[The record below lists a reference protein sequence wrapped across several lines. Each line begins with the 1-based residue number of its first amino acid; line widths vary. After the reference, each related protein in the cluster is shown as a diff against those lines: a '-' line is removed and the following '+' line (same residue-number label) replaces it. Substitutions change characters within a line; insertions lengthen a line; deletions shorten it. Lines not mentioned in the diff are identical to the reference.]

1 MSLDKKI
8 IGRKDI
14 GLKDVD
20 EVTLD
25 EVMSDEKSVHGLGDG
40 HAVAAG
46 RRFQPLAVSKGERR
60 CLSLSSS
67 LVRFQLEYPADGL

>member
-25 EVMSDEKSVHGLGDG
+25 EVMSDEKSVHAEDD
-40 HAVAAG
+40 
-46 RRFQPLAVSKGERR
+46 FSMWK
-60 CLSLSSS
+60 CLSHHQPNDEPSQKANAHQVNLS
-67 LVRFQLEYPADGL
+67 F

>member
-25 EVMSDEKSVHGLGDG
+25 EVMSDEKSVHGGEDPG
-40 HAVAAG
+40 PPPGV
-46 RRFQPLAVSKGERR
+46 VSTPI
-60 CLSLSSS
+60 LS
-67 LVRFQLEYPADGL
+67 PGWAN

>member
-1 MSLDKKI
+1 MLLDKKI

-25 EVMSDEKSVHGLGDG
+25 EVMSDEKSVHG
-40 HAVAAG
+40 
-46 RRFQPLAVSKGERR
+46 E
-60 CLSLSSS
+60 
-67 LVRFQLEYPADGL
+67 EYNYGSFNNKEINIFT

>member
-25 EVMSDEKSVHGLGDG
+25 EVMSDEKSVHAEKHVLVGPG
-40 HAVAAG
+40 VMAAD
-46 RRFQPLAVSKGERR
+46 QTR
-60 CLSLSSS
+60 CLGG
-67 LVRFQLEYPADGL
+67 YADGL

>member
-14 GLKDVD
+14 GLKYVD

-25 EVMSDEKSVHGLGDG
+25 EKSVHGKY
-40 HAVAAG
+40 V
-46 RRFQPLAVSKGERR
+46 PS
-60 CLSLSSS
+60 
-67 LVRFQLEYPADGL
+67 Y

>member
-1 MSLDKKI
+1 MLPYRRILIKYGQKINLRLDKMSLDKKI

-25 EVMSDEKSVHGLGDG
+25 EVMSDEKSVHGVKHVQTLPMS
-40 HAVAAG
+40 
-46 RRFQPLAVSKGERR
+46 Q
-60 CLSLSSS
+60 
-67 LVRFQLEYPADGL
+67 VRTFNLIL

>member
-20 EVTLD
+20 KVTLD
-25 EVMSDEKSVHGLGDG
+25 EVMSDEKSVH
-40 HAVAAG
+40 AE
-46 RRFQPLAVSKGERR
+46 PLLSKLTRVSLYFKNT
-60 CLSLSSS
+60 
-67 LVRFQLEYPADGL
+67 